1 MNNNVI
7 KGRLVVNEDVLVEV
21 PLYNK
26 EMVDL
31 AVSKEDGAWDQLC
44 ELIIS
49 QGFIDLRGNIHVDQL
64 VIDGKERVF
73 H

>member
-1 MNNNVI
+1 MSKNVI
-7 KGRLVVNEDVLVEV
+7 KGRLVVNEDVRVEV
-21 PLYNK
+21 PLYTK

-31 AVSKEDGAWDQLC
+31 AVSKEDNAWDQLC

>member
-1 MNNNVI
+1 MSKNVI
-7 KGRLVVNEDVLVEV
+7 KGRLVVNEDVRVEV
-21 PLYNK
+21 PLYTK

-31 AVSKEDGAWDQLC
+31 AVSKEDNAWDQLC

-49 QGFIDLRGNIHVDQL
+49 QGFMDLRGNIHVDQL

>member
-1 MNNNVI
+1 MSKNII
-7 KGRLVVNEDVLVEV
+7 KGRLVTNEEVRVEV
-21 PLYNK
+21 PLYTK

-31 AVSKEDGAWDQLC
+31 AISKEDTAWDQLC

-49 QGFIDLRGNIHVDQL
+49 QGFMDLRGNIHVDQL
-64 VIDGKERVF
+64 VINGKVRVF